1 MENEERCAGWNGMR
15 CSSSGMEVVKN
26 CSFLFVCASPPSKH
40 HTEKVDQGWI
50 GYCTKVTDLGK
61 QASGFCQRM
70 EDLMVWLLPKF
81 WIYRLKPAIKRPPKR
96 WKWHQTSPHTYGGGE
111 VGIVRQCFSAP
122 TPPHEPNPASRS
134 TKSKNEDWAS
144 IGVAGVA
151 DFAFGVQLPLFQTR
165 RLVRCCYQVS
175 CGPGPAISHHWA
187 EMRLETYPTRELRKL
202 STTRTHHVV
211 FEDSLYNWREHLDDD
226 HGPGTFSAVLH

>member
-1 MENEERCAGWNGMR
+1 MAGRLECSKRSASSLPKHTHTRAHTPQQQWCKKELSESLAVQFMENEERCAGWNGMR

-96 WKWHQTSPHTYGGGE
+96 WKWHQTSPHTYGGGRW
-111 VGIVRQCFSAP
+111 V
-122 TPPHEPNPASRS
+122 
-134 TKSKNEDWAS
+134 
-144 IGVAGVA
+144 
-151 DFAFGVQLPLFQTR
+151 
-165 RLVRCCYQVS
+165 
-175 CGPGPAISHHWA
+175 
-187 EMRLETYPTRELRKL
+187 
-202 STTRTHHVV
+202 
-211 FEDSLYNWREHLDDD
+211 
-226 HGPGTFSAVLH
+226 